1 MARPML
7 LIPKPLLEQLYYE
20 NTEGVPVS
28 VLVRKHNLNITHPT
42 LTKLISCLQY
52 AHEAK
57 PAVKKIILSSLF
69 PEWLEDVNNTS
80 IDKPVYKQPSTWRYT
95 GKFPLGKW
103 EVNNWHS
110 E

>member
-28 VLVRKHNLNITHPT
+28 VLVRKHSLNITHPT
-42 LTKLISCLQY
+42 LTKLIACLQY
-52 AHEAK
+52 VDKAK
-57 PAVKKIILSSLF
+57 PEVKNIMLSSLF
-69 PEWLEDVNNTS
+69 PEWLKNASMAET
-80 IDKPVYKQPSTWRYT
+80 DKPVHKQPSTWRYT

-103 EVNNWHS
+103 EVNDWHS